1 LECHYLYY
9 FGWYVL
15 DYLENFLEK
24 TTGKMG
30 AIINASI
37 ELTKIDKSKVFEK
50 DGRKY
55 LSVTIA
61 INDETQFGNNVG
73 ISHNQSK
80 EERDAKDKKV
90 FIGNG
95 KVVWTDGVIKLAE
108 KEGEQPQVSG
118 EIVDDLPF

>member
-1 LECHYLYY
+1 
-9 FGWYVL
+9 
-15 DYLENFLEK
+15 
-24 TTGKMG
+24 M
-30 AIINASI
+30 ASIINASI

-73 ISHNQSK
+73 IAHNQSK
-80 EERDAKDKKV
+80 EEREAKDKKAY
-90 FIGNG
+90 FGNG

-108 KEGEQPQVSG
+108 KEGEQPQASKP
-118 EIVDDLPF
+118 IVDDLPF

>member
-1 LECHYLYY
+1 
-9 FGWYVL
+9 
-15 DYLENFLEK
+15 
-24 TTGKMG
+24 MG
-30 AIINASI
+30 AIVSASI
-37 ELTKIDKSKVFEK
+37 DLAKIDKSKVFEK

-55 LSVTIA
+55 LSVSIS
-61 INDETQFGNNVG
+61 INDDTQYGNNVG

-108 KEGEQPQVSG
+108 KEGEQTQTSAP
-118 EIVDDLPF
+118 IVDDGLPF